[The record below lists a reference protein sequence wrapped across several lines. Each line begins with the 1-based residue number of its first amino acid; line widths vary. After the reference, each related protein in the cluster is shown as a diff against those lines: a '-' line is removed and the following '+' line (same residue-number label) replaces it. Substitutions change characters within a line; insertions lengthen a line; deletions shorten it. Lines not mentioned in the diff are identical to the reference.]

1 MREEAWSSHL
11 RARVGTHYWGENFWE
26 TCTPVVSWVTA
37 HLIIATSISCNLES
51 SSIKF
56 EQAHVHVDIKT
67 DACKEKTYGFYTW
80 EGMCVLKMYSNF
92 HGLFGAGLSWIEW
105 LKNGMET
112 RGLIQSKLY
121 PFIFIKK
128 RLIVIV
134 HVDDYLLFGT
144 NKETIETLLQSI
156 EKAKNDDGN
165 YSFDDKVFELAE
177 EGGAE

>member
-1 MREEAWSSHL
+1 
-11 RARVGTHYWGENFWE
+11 
-26 TCTPVVSWVTA
+26 
-37 HLIIATSISCNLES
+37 
-51 SSIKF
+51 
-56 EQAHVHVDIKT
+56 
-67 DACKEKTYGFYTW
+67 
-80 EGMCVLKMYSNF
+80 
-92 HGLFGAGLSWIEW
+92 
-105 LKNGMET
+105 MET
-112 RGLIQSKLY
+112 LGLIQSKLY